1 MKVINVCEI
10 LNPAPA
16 GVLQLFALLEKILRK
31 NIVTVE
37 FTFDMT
43 YAREKC
49 YLAKNNANWAVVYE
63 VKNLSLMSVWRK
75 NWNFFKFQLKASYWF
90 WFDFKKFAYN
100 TNIFQ
105 IPNQLTVFHVHK
117 VCKKGWR
124 MLPFKT
130 MLDVERVHQLTYC
143 FARNNITI
151 VSEVLHVYMQAID
164 GNKKFE

>member
-63 VKNLSLMSVWRK
+63 VKKSVINVRLK
-75 NWNFFKFQLKASYWF
+75 EKLKFF
-90 WFDFKKFAYN
+90 
-100 TNIFQ
+100 
-105 IPNQLTVFHVHK
+105 
-117 VCKKGWR
+117 
-124 MLPFKT
+124 
-130 MLDVERVHQLTYC
+130 
-143 FARNNITI
+143 
-151 VSEVLHVYMQAID
+151 
-164 GNKKFE
+164 